1 MIVFD
6 TDVISDLMRPR
17 PSSALVARLSAA
29 SSGEQC
35 TTAITVGE
43 LSFGAHRVDRPDL
56 FVRAMELLTGT
67 RVLPFDEG
75 AAQRYGAVRSELE
88 RAGAR
93 LADPDLRIAS
103 IVLVNDATLVSGNT
117 RHFERV
123 PELVVEN
130 WFRD

>member
-17 PSSALVARLSAA
+17 PSSALVARLSVA
-29 SSGEQC
+29 SSAEQC

-43 LSFGAHRVDRPDL
+43 LSFGAHRVDRPEL
-56 FVRAMELLTGT
+56 FVRVMELLTGT
-67 RVLPFDEG
+67 RVLPFDEE

-88 RAGAR
+88 RAGTR
-93 LADPDLRIAS
+93 LPDPDLRIAS

-130 WFRD
+130 WFRA